1 MLDLNVRP
9 DTFRREIYSANQ
21 KSSGNVAFAA
31 LVSHQAHIKTTEH
44 KDNAS
49 NDAALATLKQSL
61 ASMAKEKEARR
72 WVMTKRRRRQQQQQQ
87 CRLLQNRHPDPLP
100 APSYVNAN
108 REQ

>member
-9 DTFRREIYSANQ
+9 DTFRHEIYSANQ

-44 KDNAS
+44 KEQQKDNAS

-72 WVMTKRRRRQQQQQQ
+72 WVTTKRRRRRQQ
-87 CRLLQNRHPDPLP
+87 
-100 APSYVNAN
+100 
-108 REQ
+108 

>member
-44 KDNAS
+44 KEHKDNAS

-72 WVMTKRRRRQQQQQQ
+72 WVTTKRRRRRQQ
-87 CRLLQNRHPDPLP
+87 
-100 APSYVNAN
+100 
-108 REQ
+108 